1 MDAVENKI
9 PNVSNLV
16 TKTDYNTKISKIEK
30 NVSVHNHDRYI
41 TTQEFNNS
49 AAGVFTARSAEANI
63 VIKTNFDAKL
73 QDISKRIASNKSKHL
88 LVENELKKLKI
99 FDLSYFRGKSHF
111 EEDGTQNY
119 LAFQPIYRYFKRIA
133 GVDSGNYIYIWK
145 YEGLSDERINS
156 INASNYSITPKLSH
170 YGTKTRVKFSGSC
183 LKQGKSTNNHGT
195 IRIPIL
201 AVIQH

>member
-41 TTQEFNNS
+41 TTQEFNNL
-49 AAGVFTARSAEANI
+49 AAGVFTTRSAQANI

-88 LVENELKKLKI
+88 LVENEPKKLKT

-111 EEDGTQNY
+111 EEDDTQNY
-119 LAFQPIYRYFKRIA
+119 LAFQSIYRYVKRIA
-133 GVDSGNYIYIWK
+133 GVDGGNYIYIWK
-145 YEGLSDERINS
+145 YKGLSDERINS
-156 INASNYSITPKLSH
+156 INASNYSITPKLW
-170 YGTKTRVKFSGSC
+170 Y
-183 LKQGKSTNNHGT
+183 
-195 IRIPIL
+195 
-201 AVIQH
+201 